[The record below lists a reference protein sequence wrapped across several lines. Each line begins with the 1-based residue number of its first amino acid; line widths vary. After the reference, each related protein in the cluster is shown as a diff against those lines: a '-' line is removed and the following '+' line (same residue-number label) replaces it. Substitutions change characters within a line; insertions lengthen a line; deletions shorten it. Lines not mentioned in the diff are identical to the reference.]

1 MGEEVGE
8 LVGPNDIDG
17 MDEGN
22 LDGESMGFEVGG
34 AANNVGLLLDFG
46 VDGTMDLLHS
56 SV

>member
-1 MGEEVGE
+1 
-8 LVGPNDIDG
+8 

-46 VDGTMDLLHS
+46 LDGTMDLLHS